1 MNDRKKFI
9 LKSGIAFILKMGG
22 MLLGYLLTIY
32 IAREFGSYGVGT
44 FSLFMSITTLLG
56 ILSLVGFGM
65 ATQRFVGEFQ
75 AKEQLH
81 LLDQYY
87 KFAVV
92 IVILAAVMFA
102 LLLFLGKDL
111 LYEYIFSDPSTIMIL
126 TIAAVTIPL
135 FTLNDFKIELLRALG
150 FIALSE
156 VFRNIFKPL
165 AVILLLFTLIK
176 SGSQVTVFTPLVVF
190 TVSILVSY
198 LILSAFV
205 RKQLKR
211 HRDVQASAEL
221 AKPEVIDVAFPLLV
235 TSLGALILS
244 HIDTLMIA
252 SLLTVKDVG
261 IYSVG
266 IKVAY
271 VAAVVLLAINT
282 VIATQI
288 SKAYT
293 AGERDKLEDVV
304 RLSSRLI
311 FLGTLPIALVII
323 VFNEYVLLLFGE
335 EFLDGKWALIILTV
349 GQMLNALTGS
359 VGILLSMTGH
369 QRFVRNVVWAV
380 LIINIGLNFW
390 LIPLWGIAGAAV
402 ATAVSLAL
410 QNSVMAIY
418 AYRVLNVNTLFR
430 F

>member
-9 LKSGIAFILKMGG
+9 LKSGIAFVLKMGG

-32 IAREFGSYGVGT
+32 LAREFGSYGVGT
-44 FSLFMSITTLLG
+44 YSLFMSITTLLG

-75 AKEQLH
+75 AKGQLH

-87 KFAVV
+87 RFAVV
-92 IVILAAVMFA
+92 IVILTAVIFA
-102 LLLFLGKDL
+102 LLLYTSKNL
-111 LYEYIFSDPSTIMIL
+111 LHEYVFSDPATILIL
-126 TIAAVTIPL
+126 TVAAITIPL

-150 FIALSE
+150 YIAFSE

-165 AVILLLFTLIK
+165 AVILLLFILIEG
-176 SGSQVTVFTPLVVF
+176 GSHVSFYTPLVVF
-190 TVSILVSY
+190 TVSVLASY
-198 LILSAFV
+198 LILSVFV
-205 RKQLKR
+205 RKQLKK
-211 HRDVQASAEL
+211 HRDEQAL
-221 AKPEVIDVAFPLLV
+221 AKLPKPEVIDVAFPLLV
-235 TSLGALILS
+235 ASLGALILS

-252 SLLTVKDVG
+252 SLMTVKDVG

-293 AGERDKLEDVV
+293 AGDKEKLDDVV

-311 FLGTLPIALVII
+311 FLGTVPIALVII
-323 VFNEYVLLLFGE
+323 VFNDYILQLFGE
-335 EFLDGKWALIILTV
+335 EFLEGKWALIILTV

-369 QRFVRNVVWAV
+369 QRFVRNVVWGV
-380 LIINIGLNFW
+380 LIINVGLNFW

-402 ATAVSLAL
+402 ATAISLAL
-410 QNSVMAIY
+410 QNAVMAVY